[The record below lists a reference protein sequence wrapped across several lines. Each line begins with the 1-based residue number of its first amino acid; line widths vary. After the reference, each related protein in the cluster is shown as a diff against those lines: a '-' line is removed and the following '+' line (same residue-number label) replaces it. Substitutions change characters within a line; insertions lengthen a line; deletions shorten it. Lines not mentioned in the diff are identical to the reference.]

1 MFITFE
7 GLDFSGKSTQV
18 RLLSER
24 LSQENF
30 NVLVLREPG
39 GTEIG
44 EKIRSILLDKQ
55 SSGMTDTSELFLFSA
70 SRSQLV
76 EEVVKPALEGGIIVL
91 CDRFYDSTTAYQ
103 GWGRG
108 LSEEAIHVIN
118 KFATSGLA
126 PDVTFFLDL
135 PPAEL
140 EKRMLRAKSGKD
152 RMELNGQGFYEKVRD
167 CYLSLSKKEKR
178 FVVIDA
184 AQPIEAVQEAVW
196 QKVEKMVTQNAQVR
210 GKKGS

>member
-44 EKIRSILLDKQ
+44 EKIRSVLLDKD

-76 EEVVKPALEGGIIVL
+76 GEVIKPALEGGMIVV
-91 CDRFYDSTTAYQ
+91 CDRFFDSTTAYQ
-103 GWGRG
+103 GSGRG
-108 LSEEAIHVIN
+108 LSEEAIAAIN
-118 KFATSGLA
+118 KLATSGLI
-126 PDVTFFLDL
+126 PDVTFFLDIPL
-135 PPAEL
+135 QEL
-140 EKRMLRAKSGKD
+140 EKRMLRSRSGKD
-152 RMELNGQGFYEKVRD
+152 RMESNGQGFYTKVRE
-167 CYLSLSKKEKR
+167 CYLSLAKNEKR

-184 AQPIEAVQEAVW
+184 TQSIEDIHDAVW
-196 QKVEKMVTQNAQVR
+196 QRIERMVAQNA
-210 GKKGS
+210 K

>member
-7 GLDFSGKSTQV
+7 GLDFSGKSTQA

-55 SSGMTDTSELFLFSA
+55 TSGMTDTSELFLFSA

-76 EEVVKPALEGGIIVL
+76 EEVIKPALEGSMIVV

-103 GWGRG
+103 GSGRG
-108 LSEEAIHVIN
+108 LSEEAINVIN
-118 KFATSGLA
+118 TFATAGLV

-135 PPAEL
+135 TLPEL
-140 EKRMLRAKSGKD
+140 EKRMLRSKSGKD
-152 RMELNGQGFYEKVRD
+152 RMESNGQGFYEKVRE
-167 CYLSLSKKEKR
+167 CYLSLARKEKR

-184 AQPIEAVQEAVW
+184 IQSIEEIHEAVW
-196 QKVEKMVTQNAQVR
+196 QKVEHMAAQ
-210 GKKGS
+210 KAK